1 MESAQA
7 LWQAAEAVHALCY
20 FDRTVRRAVRAAG
33 APGFW
38 AGYFG
43 TRLAPLRTDDPWL
56 AGSVLYVFARPMI
69 EQHLP
74 SVDDGAT
81 WEAARRVSLR
91 SVLREL
97 GGEGAPPAQAWA
109 AASEALRHVVEAGD
123 TGARPLFAA
132 HAGMGWP
139 DDPWLATWWA
149 CTLLREYRGD
159 GHLHVLAGEGL
170 GGCEA
175 FVLALRWRHHGDAA
189 DDSAASDRGWSDH
202 SVATAYAHLRERGW
216 VGDDR
221 ELTAD
226 GRRARVAIEA
236 ATDVRG
242 VPAVVAEEQV
252 VAAVE
257 ALAPLADL
265 ALPLIPARNPIGIAG
280 GEA

>member
-1 MESAQA
+1 M
-7 LWQAAEAVHALCY
+7 
-20 FDRTVRRAVRAAG
+20 
-33 APGFW
+33 
-38 AGYFG
+38 
-43 TRLAPLRTDDPWL
+43 
-56 AGSVLYVFARPMI
+56 
-69 EQHLP
+69 
-74 SVDDGAT
+74 
-81 WEAARRVSLR
+81 
-91 SVLREL
+91 
-97 GGEGAPPAQAWA
+97 
-109 AASEALRHVVEAGD
+109 EAGD

-202 SVATAYAHLRERGW
+202 SVATRLRPPARARLGRG
-216 VGDDR
+216 R
-221 ELTAD
+221 PRAD
-226 GRRARVAIEA
+226 GRGAPGPVAIEA

-242 VPAVVAEEQV
+242 VPAVVAEAQV